1 LRSFIVACRP
11 VGTGSGAA
19 IALVGYTGPPLIF
32 RIAPMTIAP
41 LRRGWLSATGLLLLG
56 CFGFAAGWILLGNH
70 YDSLCSA
77 LAVPAALDAALLLHL
92 AGVRRGSRRVVLALL
107 VTAASALI
115 AIGGLISAR
124 IGRQL
129 GLSPWESAQRLGFE
143 PARLIVEL
151 SLDRVDLAWLLVGL
165 VIAVVLSR

>member
-1 LRSFIVACRP
+1 
-11 VGTGSGAA
+11 
-19 IALVGYTGPPLIF
+19 
-32 RIAPMTIAP
+32 MTIAP
-41 LRRGWLSATGLLLLG
+41 SRRGWLSATGLLLLG
-56 CFGFAAGWILLGNH
+56 CLGFAAGWILLGNH

-92 AGVRRGSRRVVLALL
+92 AGVRRGARRALLALL
-107 VTAASALI
+107 VTAASVLI

-129 GLSPWESAQRLGFE
+129 GLSPWESVQRLGFE

-151 SLDRVDLAWLLVGL
+151 SLDQVDLAWLLAGL
-165 VIAVVLSR
+165 VIAAALSR